1 MKWITLLQIA
11 DKKSF
16 LLATG
21 RFLFWLIVV
30 LALAGLMSMLGSDAS
45 ALTLAAD
52 ERALFTDR
60 AADESAQT
68 AQISAAAAV
77 LSYVS
82 GDSAMGLINQPLAKP
97 LQVKVTD
104 LYGFPV
110 MGHSVFFVVRRGGH
124 FNGQTTITT
133 LTNSSG
139 IAEAAPVLGAVP
151 GLYNNIFDAQAFAG
165 NGGYLT
171 GAPVRFSISAKSSFA
186 ATLRKISGDQQ
197 SGRTSAYLRA
207 PLVVQALDNEGQP
220 VVGQAVRFKVVKGSG
235 WLGNAPAQQV
245 TLYTDAAGLA
255 AISYRLGEEIGVNLQ
270 SVLVDAD
277 DGVHAL
283 ENSPMTFTASAMYGQ
298 PDPAVSEIRAT
309 SPAPADGQNA
319 SVVTVK
325 IYDGKKNPVPGV
337 TAYLVVDG
345 EACSIDQPTGVSD
358 ERGEICGAVRS
369 TRSGAKKIRAV
380 VGEAPVLHTA
390 ETIAQFQAG
399 PAHYISV
406 LGGNY
411 QYGII
416 HSALAQPVRIRVTDA
431 YENPV
436 ADTRVSW
443 VALTSGGEIR
453 PASSSRTDSRGELQA
468 TWILAGQV
476 GTQRLLVSVA
486 GAETI
491 EINAQAGLPANV
503 QLHTAQ
509 GDGQLALPNDVF
521 SDSLIV
527 LITNS
532 SLAPIAGVPILFTVV
547 QGSAV
552 IEGSAMPKSN
562 CLGRAGVRVVAGAAL
577 GGVRVAASVGDSVR
591 VFFHLSVAQSVPQR
605 LLAAYGDQCSGPVL
619 SLMQDLKVE
628 VVDPFN
634 RPVAHVPVIFTCHS
648 EGGQILTQQ
657 PVWTSDNGLALADV
671 RLGRKSGPYYVTASA
686 LNLQGS
692 PVTMTLQA
700 LPGPP
705 AELVDYIGN
714 WQESR
719 PEQFLSYPLKV
730 RVLDLQGNGV
740 PGVPVLFAITE
751 GNGLLG
757 SDPLVTTDSTGSAA
771 MFWRLGRS
779 GPQTVQVR
787 SDRLAGQIVEFTGRL
802 IENEP
807 PVIWAPADTAIQETA
822 TLAFTLNAVDP
833 EGDPWSLRLSSLPR
847 GAVFDSVNT
856 RLFLWT
862 PDITQQGRYPLSIIA
877 QDRYGAVAQKNIF
890 ITVVNM
896 NRPPVLQVQPDT
908 LSLSLNYYRSYD
920 FSVAAIDPDGDSLF
934 YDWRINDQTISRTR
948 EARILPNPSLPA
960 RFDLSL
966 AVSDGQD
973 AVHHVWS
980 LQLATAV
987 EGRADGGPSAAP
999 RRFHLAQNYPNPFNP
1014 ETTISYELDR
1024 RGPITIQIMN
1034 LSGQVVRTLCAEVNE
1049 AGSYQKRWDG
1059 RDDAGQPLPSGLYL
1073 CALTGETR
1081 RQFIKLMLL
1090 K

>member
-1 MKWITLLQIA
+1 LKWITLLQVLYI
-11 DKKSF
+11 KSLKLAACRFF
-16 LLATG
+16 LW
-21 RFLFWLIVV
+21 LFFV
-30 LALAGLMSMLGSDAS
+30 LAFASLLSLLRTDAS
-45 ALTLAAD
+45 ADPLTAD
-52 ERALFTDR
+52 EQALFADR
-60 AADESAQT
+60 AADESAK
-68 AQISAAAAV
+68 AEQISAAAAV

-82 GDSAMGLINQPLAKP
+82 GDSAMGLINQPLTKP

-110 MGHSVFFVVRRGGH
+110 TGHSVFFVVRRGGR
-124 FNGQTTITT
+124 FNGQPMITPPP
-133 LTNSSG
+133 NASG
-139 IAEAAPVLGAVP
+139 IAEATPVLGAVP
-151 GLYNNIFDAQAFAG
+151 GLYNNIFEAQAFAD
-165 NGGYLT
+165 NGGYLI
-171 GAPVRFSISAKSSFA
+171 GAPVRFSISAKSSYA
-186 ATLRKISGDQQ
+186 VTLRKISGDRQ

-207 PLVVQALDNEGQP
+207 PLVVQALDSEGKP
-220 VVGQAVRFKVVKGSG
+220 VTGQTVRFKVVKGSG
-235 WLGNAPAQQV
+235 LLGNAPAQQV
-245 TLYTDAAGLA
+245 TLFTDTAGLA
-255 AISYRLGEEIGVNLQ
+255 AISYRLGDEIGADLQ
-270 SVLVDAD
+270 SVIVEAD

-283 ENSPMTFTASAMYGQ
+283 QNSPMTFTASALHGQ
-298 PDPAVSEIRAT
+298 PDAVVSEIRST
-309 SPAPADGQNA
+309 SPVPADGLNA
-319 SVVTVK
+319 SVVTVR
-325 IYDGKKNPVPGV
+325 IYDAKKNPVPGV
-337 TAYLVVDG
+337 AAYLVVDG
-345 EACSIDQPTGVSD
+345 EACSIDQPSGLSD
-358 ERGEICGAVRS
+358 ERGEIRGAVRS

-380 VGEAPVLHTA
+380 VGEAMVLLKA
-390 ETIAQFQAG
+390 ETVAQFQAG
-399 PAHYISV
+399 PARYISV
-406 LGGNY
+406 LSGNY
-411 QYGII
+411 QDGII
-416 HSALAQPVRIRVTDA
+416 NSALAQPVRIRVTDA

-436 ADTRVSW
+436 ADAWVSW
-443 VALTSGGEIR
+443 APLTPGGEIR
-453 PASSSRTDSRGELQA
+453 PASSSRTDNHGELQA

-476 GTQRLLVSVA
+476 GTQRMLVSAA

-503 QLHTAQ
+503 KLHSAQ

-521 SDSLIV
+521 SDSLHV

-577 GGVRVAASVGDSVR
+577 GGVRVAASVGDSAR

-605 LLAAYGDQCSGPVL
+605 LLAMHGDQRSGPVL
-619 SLMQDLKVE
+619 SLIQDLSVQ
-628 VVDPFN
+628 VLDPFDH
-634 RPVAHVPVIFTCHS
+634 PVAHVPVVFTCHS
-648 EGGQILTQQ
+648 EGGQILSQQ
-657 PVWTSDNGLALADV
+657 PVWTSDNGLALTDV
-671 RLGRKSGPYYVTASA
+671 RLGRKSGPYYVAASA

-705 AELVDYIGN
+705 ALLVDYIGN

-740 PGVPVLFAITE
+740 AHVPVVFAIAE

-757 SDPLVTTDSTGSAA
+757 SDPLVYTDSTGSAA

-779 GPQTVQVR
+779 GPQTVHVR
-787 SDRLAGQIVEFTGRL
+787 SDQLAGQIIEFTGRL

-807 PVIWAPADTAIQETA
+807 PVILAPADTVIQETA
-822 TLAFTLNAVDP
+822 TLAFTLNAADP
-833 EGDPWSLRLSSLPR
+833 EGDTWSLHLSSLPR
-847 GAVFDSVNT
+847 GAVFDSINT

-862 PDITQQGRYPLSIIA
+862 PDIAQQGRYPLSITA

-890 ITVVNM
+890 ITVVNL
-896 NRPPVLQVQPDT
+896 NRAPVLQVEPDT

-920 FSVAAIDPDGDSLF
+920 FSVAAIDPDGDSLI
-934 YDWRINDQTISRTR
+934 YDWRVNVQTISRTR
-948 EARILPNPSLPA
+948 EARILPNPSMPA
-960 RFDLSL
+960 RFDLDL
-966 AVSDGQD
+966 AVSDGQV

-980 LQLATAV
+980 LQMATAV
-987 EGRADGGPSAAP
+987 EGRAAEGPSAAP
-999 RRFHLAQNYPNPFNP
+999 RQFHLAQNYPNPFNP
-1014 ETTISYELDR
+1014 ETTISYELDQ
-1024 RGPITIQIMN
+1024 RGPITMQIMN
-1034 LSGQVVRTLCAEVNE
+1034 LSGQVVRTLCAEVSE

>member
-1 MKWITLLQIA
+1 LKWITLLQIP
-11 DKKSF
+11 DKKS
-16 LLATG
+16 LILAAG
-21 RFLFWLIVV
+21 RFLFWLLVV
-30 LALAGLMSMLGSDAS
+30 LAFASLMSLFDSNAS
-45 ALTLAAD
+45 ALALAED
-52 ERALFTDR
+52 ERDLFTDR

-68 AQISAAAAV
+68 SAAAAV

-82 GDSAMGLINQPLAKP
+82 GDSAMGLINQPLGKP

-139 IAEAAPVLGAVP
+139 IAEATPVLGAVP
-151 GLYNNIFDAQAFAG
+151 GLYNNIFEAQAFAG
-165 NGGYLT
+165 NGGYLA
-171 GAPVRFSISAKSSFA
+171 GAPVRFSISAKSSYA
-186 ATLRKISGDQQ
+186 RTLRKISGDRQ
-197 SGRTSAYLRA
+197 SGRTLAYLRA
-207 PLVVQALDNEGQP
+207 PLVVQALSSGQQP

-235 WLGNAPAQQV
+235 LLGNAPAQQV
-245 TLYTDAAGLA
+245 TVYTDAAGMA
-255 AISYRLGEEIGVNLQ
+255 AISYQLGEEIGANLQ
-270 SVLVDAD
+270 SVVVDAN
-277 DGVHAL
+277 DGVYAL

-298 PDPAVSEIRAT
+298 PDPAVSEIRST
-309 SPAPADGQNA
+309 SPVPADGQNA

-325 IYDGKKNPVPGV
+325 IYDGKKNPVPDV
-337 TAYLVVDG
+337 RAYLVVDG
-345 EACSIDQPTGVSD
+345 EACSIDQPAGVSD
-358 ERGEICGAVRS
+358 ERGEIRGAVRS
-369 TRSGAKKIRAV
+369 TRSGAKKIHAV
-380 VGEAPVLHTA
+380 VGEATVLLKA

-399 PAHYISV
+399 PARHLAVQS
-406 LGGNY
+406 GNY

-416 HSALAQPVRIRVTDA
+416 NSALAQPVRIRVTDA

-436 ADTRVSW
+436 ADAWVSW
-443 VALTSGGEIR
+443 VALTPGGEIR

-491 EINAQAGLPANV
+491 EINAQAGLPATV
-503 QLHTAQ
+503 QLHSAQ

-521 SDSLIV
+521 SDSLHV

-562 CLGRAGVRVVAGAAL
+562 SLGRAGVRVVAGAAL
-577 GGVRVAASVGDSVR
+577 GGVRVAASVGDSVSA
-591 VFFHLSVAQSVPQR
+591 FFHLSVAQSVPQR
-605 LLAAYGDQCSGPVL
+605 LLAVHGDQRSGPVL
-619 SLMQDLKVE
+619 SLIQDLKVQ
-628 VVDPFN
+628 VLDAYDH
-634 RPVAHVPVIFTCHS
+634 PVAHVPVVFTCHS
-648 EGGQILTQQ
+648 EGGHILSQQ
-657 PVWTSDNGLALADV
+657 PVWTFDNGLALTDV
-671 RLGRKSGPYYVTASA
+671 RLGRTSGSYYVTASA

-692 PVTMTLQA
+692 PVTMRLEA
-700 LPGPP
+700 LPGLP
-705 AELVDYIGN
+705 AQLVDYIGN
-714 WQESR
+714 RQESR

-740 PGVPVLFAITE
+740 PSVPVLFAITE

-757 SDPLVTTDSTGSAA
+757 GDPLVYTDSTGTAA

-787 SDRLAGQIVEFTGRL
+787 SDQLAGQIVEFTSRL

-807 PVIWAPADTAIQETA
+807 PVILAPADTIIQETA

-833 EGDPWSLRLSSLPR
+833 EGDPWSLHLSTLPR

-862 PDITQQGRYPLSIIA
+862 PDIDQQGRYPVSITA
-877 QDRYGAVAQKNIF
+877 QDRYGAVAQKTIF
-890 ITVVNM
+890 ITVVNV
-896 NRPPVLQVQPDT
+896 NRAPVLQVQPDT
-908 LSLSLNYYRSYD
+908 VSLSLKYYRSYD
-920 FSVAAIDPDGDSLF
+920 FSVAAIDPDGDSLT
-934 YDWRINDQTISRTR
+934 YDWRVNGQTISRTR

-960 RFDLSL
+960 RFDLNL
-966 AVSDGQD
+966 AVSDGKD
-973 AVHHVWS
+973 TVHHVWN

-987 EGRADGGPSAAP
+987 AGHDADGRSAAP

-1014 ETTISYELDR
+1014 ETTISYELDQR
-1024 RGPITIQIMN
+1024 QPFTMHIMN
-1034 LSGQVVRTLCAEVNE
+1034 LSGQVVRTLCAGVTD
-1049 AGSYQKRWDG
+1049 AGSYQIRWDG
-1059 RDDAGQPLPSGLYL
+1059 RDDTGQPLPSGLYL
-1073 CALTGETR
+1073 CALSGES
-1081 RQFIKLMLL
+1081 RQEFIKVMLL